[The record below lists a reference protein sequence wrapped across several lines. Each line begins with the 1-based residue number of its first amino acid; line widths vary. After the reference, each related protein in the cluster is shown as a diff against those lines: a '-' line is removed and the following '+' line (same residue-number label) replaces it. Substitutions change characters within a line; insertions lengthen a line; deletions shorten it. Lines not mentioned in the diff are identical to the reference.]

1 MATALPIDTRTS
13 ARDSLV
19 LEHMPLARRLA
30 RRYARSGEQEDE
42 LVQVAAVGL
51 VKAVDGYD
59 PDRGTAFS
67 SYAVPT
73 ILGELKRHFRDTRW
87 ALHVSRSLQEQA
99 QRVARTV
106 DDLTCELGRAPSPAE
121 TAAALDVPVEE
132 VIEAQEA
139 FSAYEA
145 TSLDAPAPG
154 GGDERG
160 DSAGDQLGMPD
171 DGFERVEQR
180 AAIAPAL
187 ATLPDRERL
196 ALHMRFVD
204 DMTQAEIGARLGV
217 SQMQV
222 SRMLRRA
229 LTELRTLVPDLA
241 GGV

>member
-1 MATALPIDTRTS
+1 
-13 ARDSLV
+13 
-19 LEHMPLARRLA
+19 MPLARRLA

-51 VKAVDGYD
+51 VKAVDGFD

-87 ALHVSRSLQEQA
+87 ALHVPRSLQEQA
-99 QRVARTV
+99 QRVAHTV
-106 DDLTCELGRAPSPAE
+106 DALTCELGRAPTTAE

-139 FSAYEA
+139 FSAYEVS
-145 TSLDAPAPG
+145 SLDAPAPG
-154 GGDERG
+154 GGDEPG
-160 DSAGDQLGMPD
+160 DSAGDQLGITD
-171 DGFERVEQR
+171 DGFECVERR
-180 AAIAPAL
+180 ASLAPAL
-187 ATLPDRERL
+187 AALPERDRL
-196 ALHMRFVD
+196 ALHMRFAR

-229 LTELRTLVPDLA
+229 LAELRTRVPEA
-241 GGV
+241 EGS